1 MPIGTR
7 PQARNRFCGPAALA
21 CGAALSLQGATV
33 LKAKDLPRHF
43 AEETHLGV
51 VVRIDAYLPP
61 EANPARVFRSALDRV
76 ASLARSLS
84 DYRED
89 SELRVVEN
97 TAWQEPIPVSIDF
110 YRVLSEAL
118 LIAHESDGAFD
129 PTLGS
134 VTRLVRRA
142 QNAGPLELAR
152 AWDRTGWRQVA
163 LDGEGRTVFLRKR
176 GIQFD
181 LGGIAKG
188 YIADQA
194 LESLRQAGVSR
205 ALVAVA
211 GDIVAGAPP
220 PGKEGWSV
228 AVDAAGARGTVER
241 KLALRN
247 QAVSTSGS
255 RERNYASNGK
265 RCSHIVTRWS
275 ATCAETG
282 PAVSVVAPTGLEA
295 DGLATALL
303 ALGRERSG
311 KLLASHPEARAY
323 WFQVTDQMAEAPVE
337 SPAPR

>member
-1 MPIGTR
+1 M
-7 PQARNRFCGPAALA
+7 
-21 CGAALSLQGATV
+21 
-33 LKAKDLPRHF
+33 
-43 AEETHLGV
+43 GV

-61 EANPARVFRSALDRV
+61 ETNPARVFRSALDRV
-76 ASLARSLS
+76 ESLAQSLS

-89 SELRVVEN
+89 SELRAVEN
-97 TAWQEPIPVSIDF
+97 TAWQEPIPVSRDF

-118 LIAHESDGAFD
+118 LIARESDGAFD

-142 QNAGPLELAR
+142 QNAGPIELAL
-152 AWDRTGWRQVA
+152 AWDSTGWTQVSLGA
-163 LDGEGRTVFLRKR
+163 ESRSVFLRKR

-194 LESLRQAGVSR
+194 LEALRQAGVSR

-211 GDIVAGAPP
+211 GDIAAGAPP
-220 PGKEGWSV
+220 PGKDGWPV
-228 AVDAAGARGTVER
+228 ALDAAGASGTVER
-241 KLALRN
+241 VLALRN

-255 RERNYASNGK
+255 RERNYASNGR

-275 ATCAETG
+275 APCAATG

-303 ALGRERSG
+303 ALGREKSG
-311 KLLASHPEARAY
+311 KLLASHPEARAF
-323 WFQVTDQMAEAPVE
+323 WFDDTDQVAKAPDE
-337 SPAPR
+337 SPAAR

>member
-7 PQARNRFCGPAALA
+7 PQTRNRLCGPIALA
-21 CGAALSLQGATV
+21 CGAALSLHGATV
-33 LKAKDLPRHF
+33 PETNDLRRHF

-51 VVRIDAYLPP
+51 VVRIDAYLPR
-61 EANPARVFRSALDRV
+61 EVNPARVFRSALDRV
-76 ASLARSLS
+76 ACLARSLS

-89 SELRVVEN
+89 SELRAVEN
-97 TAWQEPIPVSIDF
+97 TAWQKPVPVSFDF

-118 LIAHESDGAFD
+118 LIARESDGAFD
-129 PTLGS
+129 PTLGT
-134 VTRLVRRA
+134 VTRLLRR
-142 QNAGPLELAR
+142 GRSPEPMELAA
-152 AWDRTGWRQVA
+152 AWTSTGWTQVS
-163 LDGEGRTVFLRKR
+163 LDAESRTVFLRKR

-211 GDIVAGAPP
+211 GDIAVGAPP
-220 PGKEGWSV
+220 PGKRGWPV
-228 AVDAAGARGTVER
+228 AVDAAGARGSVER
-241 KLALRN
+241 ELVLRN

-265 RCSHIVTRWS
+265 RCSHIVTRLS
-275 ATCAETG
+275 APCAETG

-311 KLLASHPEARAY
+311 KLLASHPAARAY
-323 WFQVTDQMAEAPVE
+323 WVE
-337 SPAPR
+337 VSPRGKVSPGASR